1 MTKRIFRSIMAVS
14 LSVLLASLVLIVGVL
29 YGYFQDRVTAEL
41 AQSTAYIARGVES
54 QGMDYLSGGLP
65 EDRRITWIG
74 AGGEVLFDN
83 WQTAAD
89 MENHGE
95 REEVHEAMLLGRGTA
110 SRYSSTLSQKTVYYA
125 LRLSDG
131 SVLRLADTQYSV
143 WVLVLQAMQPV
154 VLMMLLAFCL
164 ALWLAGRVSR
174 QLVEPINAIDLN
186 EPGDEAPYEELS
198 PLIGKI
204 RSQNRQIQRQVETL
218 RQRREEFDAITE
230 NMSEGLL
237 VIDQETRVLSHNSA
251 ALKLLGCE
259 RPVEEGESV
268 LALDREAGFR
278 RCVEEALAGRR
289 REELLERD
297 GECRRVFASPVEQDG
312 VQNGAVLIVLDVT
325 EKEQREALRREF
337 TANVSHELKTPLTSI
352 LGTAEIL
359 ENGLVKTEDIPHF
372 AGNIHREAQRLIGLV
387 NDIIK
392 LSRLD
397 EGGPAGQWETVSLR
411 GVAEGVLDQLALAA
425 ERKQVTL
432 ALEGDCG
439 PVRGVPQIVEEIIYN
454 LCDNAVAYN
463 HAGGSVTVT
472 VSDTPEGGR
481 VTVRDTGIGIPRE
494 AQGRVFERFYR
505 VDKSHSSG
513 GTGLGLSIVKHGA
526 AYLGAQVTLES
537 EPGKGSTFILT
548 FPKIAE

>member
-83 WQTAAD
+83 WQTAVD

-164 ALWLAGRVSR
+164 APWLAGRVSR
-174 QLVEPINAIDLN
+174 QLVEPINAIDLK

-218 RQRREEFDAITE
+218 R
-230 NMSEGLL
+230 
-237 VIDQETRVLSHNSA
+237 
-251 ALKLLGCE
+251 
-259 RPVEEGESV
+259 
-268 LALDREAGFR
+268 
-278 RCVEEALAGRR
+278 
-289 REELLERD
+289 
-297 GECRRVFASPVEQDG
+297 
-312 VQNGAVLIVLDVT
+312 
-325 EKEQREALRREF
+325 
-337 TANVSHELKTPLTSI
+337 
-352 LGTAEIL
+352 
-359 ENGLVKTEDIPHF
+359 
-372 AGNIHREAQRLIGLV
+372 
-387 NDIIK
+387 
-392 LSRLD
+392 
-397 EGGPAGQWETVSLR
+397 
-411 GVAEGVLDQLALAA
+411 
-425 ERKQVTL
+425 
-432 ALEGDCG
+432 
-439 PVRGVPQIVEEIIYN
+439 
-454 LCDNAVAYN
+454 
-463 HAGGSVTVT
+463 
-472 VSDTPEGGR
+472 
-481 VTVRDTGIGIPRE
+481 
-494 AQGRVFERFYR
+494 
-505 VDKSHSSG
+505 
-513 GTGLGLSIVKHGA
+513 
-526 AYLGAQVTLES
+526 
-537 EPGKGSTFILT
+537 
-548 FPKIAE
+548 